1 MSKDQNASHSSFSS
15 KEIDVYGIPKI
26 VSEFIFHA
34 SDASPPLLQCMH
46 FVFGGAD
53 QATRRVAMTLM
64 RNTIDSIKPRKFSSH
79 DLPILEHQRHFFF
92 YKCMLDFGRGRNLFF
107 AICQNRR
114 KNKGIML
121 VTDDIWH
128 MIHAE
133 CVDDE

>member
-1 MSKDQNASHSSFSS
+1 MSKNQTASHSSLSS
-15 KEIDVYGIPKI
+15 KEIDVDYIPKI
-26 VSEFIFHA
+26 VSGFISPA
-34 SDASPPLLQCMH
+34 DPSPPLLQCMH

-53 QATRRVAMTLM
+53 QATRRVAMTFM
-64 RNTIDSIKPRKFSSH
+64 RNIIDSFKPRRFSSK

-133 CVDDE
+133 CMDNI